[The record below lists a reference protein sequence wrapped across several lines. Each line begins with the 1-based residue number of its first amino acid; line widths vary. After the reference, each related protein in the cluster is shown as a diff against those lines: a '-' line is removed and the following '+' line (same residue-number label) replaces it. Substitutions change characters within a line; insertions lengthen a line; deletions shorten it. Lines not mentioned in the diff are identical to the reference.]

1 MAITNQN
8 INSNGSRITILLS
21 EERRLVREAWSFIL
35 NKESR
40 FRVIAECDRPES
52 ALLQAKKLRPDIIL
66 MEIRPPG
73 LTGIE
78 MLPLFEKFSPGSKI
92 LTVSM
97 YSFPGVAS
105 ELIQAGASGFLTKT
119 SSFKELFEAIIQL
132 RDGKNYVCREIEK
145 TRFNEL
151 KEPCGLDNKLS
162 LLSIRE
168 IEILA
173 AEKKGLGSMEI
184 ARQLNITEK
193 TVDRHRSHMLKILEL
208 NYISE
213 LIHLFEKHEENF

>member
-8 INSNGSRITILLS
+8 TNTKGSRITILLS

-52 ALLQAKKLRPDIIL
+52 ALLQAKNLCPDIIL

-73 LTGIE
+73 LSGIE
-78 MLPLFEKFSPGSKI
+78 MLQLFEKFSPQSKI

-97 YSFPGVAS
+97 YSFPGVAG

-119 SSFKELFEAIIQL
+119 SSLKELFEAIIQI
-132 RDGKNYVCREIEK
+132 REGKNYVCREIEK
-145 TRFNEL
+145 TGYNEL
-151 KEPCGLDNKLS
+151 KPSCELENKLS

-168 IEILA
+168 IEILT
-173 AEKKGLGSMEI
+173 AEKNGLSSMEI
-184 ARQLNITEK
+184 GKQLNITEK
-193 TVDRHRSHMLKILEL
+193 TVDRHRCHMLKSLEL

-213 LIHLFEKHEENF
+213 LIHLFEKHKKHI